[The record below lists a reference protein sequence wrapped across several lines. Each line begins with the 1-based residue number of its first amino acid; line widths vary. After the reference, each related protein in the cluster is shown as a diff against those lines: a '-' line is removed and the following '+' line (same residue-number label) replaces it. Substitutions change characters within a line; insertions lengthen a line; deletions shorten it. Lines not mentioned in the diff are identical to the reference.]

1 VSTAAKANRPT
12 GDPPIVVVGGG
23 IAGLAAAVRLA
34 KARHPVRLYEASD
47 RLGGRWASRTR
58 TFSGGT
64 VVLDD
69 APPVLEFPA
78 PWRDLYRKSGRTLAD
93 EFDRTAAALSAAEP
107 ARYVFA
113 DGTDLVWPTDRGELF
128 AVHQRRYGTSTA
140 QRWRALVDQLD
151 DVWQTVRKLG
161 WEAEL
166 TGKAE
171 LTGPVRRRIRQERTI
186 ADLAEEIDHPHLAAV
201 LRAGAYRQGGDPE
214 TTPAWCAVS
223 QSIERRFGRWTLQ
236 SDCVDDHQDRT
247 GRTSTLVDALVAR
260 ARLRRVDVRL
270 NERVDLLDLDRGRVR
285 GVVTT
290 HERLAAT
297 VVVWTADPWQLS
309 AAGLP
314 RLRARHLRRGL
325 RRLRPA
331 PAPTVTHELLPP
343 AADWA
348 QARVEETIT
357 LDQAGVPTVTYRRSV
372 TAGTL
377 QTVHAWQ
384 HRHADPGAGAAWHG
398 FDSWLD
404 RPPIRSGVDRLL
416 LAGPWSPAGNSAAA
430 TILSGALASYA
441 VHELVS

>member
-1 VSTAAKANRPT
+1 MSTPA
-12 GDPPIVVVGGG
+12 IVVVGGG
-23 IAGLAAAVRLA
+23 LAGLAAAVRLA
-34 KARHPVRLYEASD
+34 KARHPVRLYESSD

-58 TFSGGT
+58 TFSGGS

-69 APPVLEFPA
+69 APCVLEFPA
-78 PWRDLYRKSGRTLAD
+78 PWRDLYRKSGRTLA
-93 EFDRTAAALSAAEP
+93 EELDRSAAALSAAEP
-107 ARYVFA
+107 ATYEFA
-113 DGTDLVWPTDRGELF
+113 DGSELTWPTDRGELF
-128 AVHQRRYGTSTA
+128 AVHEQRYGTATA
-140 QRWRALVDQLD
+140 ERWRNLVDHLD

-166 TGKAE
+166 TGRAE
-171 LTGPVRRRIRQERTI
+171 LTGPVRRRVRQERTV
-186 ADLAEEIDHPHLAAV
+186 ADLAAEIAQPQLAAV

-214 TTPAWCAVS
+214 TTPAWCAVT

-236 SDCVDDHQDRT
+236 SDCVDDDRDRT

-270 NERVDLLDLDRGRVR
+270 NERVDQLDLDQGRVR

-290 HERLAAT
+290 HERLAAAA
-297 VVVWTADPWQLS
+297 VVWTADPWQLP

-314 RLRARHLRRGL
+314 RFRSRGLRRRL

-331 PAPTVTHELLPP
+331 QAPSVTHELLP
-343 AADWA
+343 AAEDWSLG
-348 QARVEETIT
+348 RVTERIV
-357 LDQAGVPTVTYRRSV
+357 LDGDGVPTVTYARPV

-377 QTVHAWQ
+377 HSVHDWRQ
-384 HRHADPGAGAAWHG
+384 RQPDPGAGASWQG

-404 RPPIRSGVDRLL
+404 RPPIRSGLDRLL
-416 LAGPWSPAGNSAAA
+416 LAGPWSPAGNSPAA

-441 VHELVS
+441 VHGLVSR